1 MKFKK
6 KKVTRPIIFIF
17 VRKNSKRIVNK
28 NLKKINNKSLI
39 EITIDQAK
47 KISNVKEILISTD
60 DERIK
65 KIAKKK
71 NCKVIDRPKKLT
83 SDNSYEWLSWKHAI
97 KKVYK
102 QLGYDYI
109 FLCLPVTCP
118 LRKIGDVETG
128 IKKFKKNKPDILL
141 STTKTKNHPA
151 FNMIEKKNKFYDLYD
166 PTKYFYRSQNA
177 PSIYNIVASFYI
189 TTPKY
194 ILKSKRMLEGKID
207 TVIVNSI
214 SGIDIDEDYD
224 LKIARFFSNKLNVKS

>member
-71 NCKVIDRPKKLT
+71 TVKL
-83 SDNSYEWLSWKHAI
+83 L
-97 KKVYK
+97 
-102 QLGYDYI
+102 
-109 FLCLPVTCP
+109 
-118 LRKIGDVETG
+118 IGQ
-128 IKKFKKNKPDILL
+128 KN
-141 STTKTKNHPA
+141 
-151 FNMIEKKNKFYDLYD
+151 
-166 PTKYFYRSQNA
+166 
-177 PSIYNIVASFYI
+177 
-189 TTPKY
+189 
-194 ILKSKRMLEGKID
+194 
-207 TVIVNSI
+207 
-214 SGIDIDEDYD
+214 
-224 LKIARFFSNKLNVKS
+224 